1 MRNKQIFGFLILLT
15 TAFIWGTSFIAQS
28 NAAKVIEAFTFNAI
42 RSPMGALI
50 LLPVIWYRDHL
61 NGHHYG
67 LFNDTTPQ
75 GKKDLLMAG
84 FWAGFFMT
92 GGVFFQT
99 LGLITTTVAKS
110 GFITALYV
118 ILVPILGSLFL
129 KTLVRR
135 LEWIAA
141 VLSCVGMYF
150 ICINEGFSINMGDVY
165 TILCAFCYAGQ
176 CLAIGCY
183 AYKVD
188 GVRMSFIQL
197 ITSTLVSAIGMF
209 LLETPDWNAIWS
221 VMPDLIYAGVMSSG
235 VAYTLQIIGQAYV
248 SASTAVVTLCLESV
262 FALLSGIVWLHQI
275 PTMRE
280 LFGCAIVFIAVL
292 VAQLPTILGP
302 KIKAN

>member
-1 MRNKQIFGFLILLT
+1 MKNKQIFGFLVLLT
-15 TAFIWGTSFIAQS
+15 TAFIWGTSFIAQAE
-28 NAAKVIEAFTFNAI
+28 AAKVIEAFTFNAI

-50 LLPVIWYRDHL
+50 LLPVIWYRDRL
-61 NGHHYG
+61 AGHHAW
-67 LFNDTTPQ
+67 LFNDPTPQ
-75 GKKDLLMAG
+75 GKKNLLMAG

-99 LGLITTTVAKS
+99 LGLVTTTVAKS

-150 ICINEGFSINMGDVY
+150 ICINEGFSINIGDIY

-176 CLAIGCY
+176 CLVIGCY
-183 AYKVD
+183 AAKID

-197 ITSTLVSAIGMF
+197 VSSSVLSTLGMF
-209 LLETPDWNAIWS
+209 LLETPDWQAVWS
-221 VMPDLIYAGVMSSG
+221 VMWELVYAGVMSSG
-235 VAYTLQIIGQAYV
+235 VAYTMQIIGQAYV

-262 FALLSGIVWLHQI
+262 FALLSGVVWLHQI
-275 PTMRE
+275 PSLRE
-280 LFGCAIVFIAVL
+280 LFGCAIVFTAVL
-292 VAQLPTILGP
+292 LAQLPIILGP
-302 KIKAN
+302 RIKAN